1 MAFRKRPSRAVNH
14 ACPRNIARLTA
25 IFFPLHLSDD
35 AEDDDDVDEKVDG
48 GVAEQLP
55 LMPGDHLND
64 LQVDLDLLESVG
76 DLLEFFMSRDR
87 CLFS

>member
-1 MAFRKRPSRAVNH
+1 M
-14 ACPRNIARLTA
+14 
-25 IFFPLHLSDD
+25 SDD
-35 AEDDDDVDEKVDG
+35 AEDDDDVDEKGNG

-55 LMPGDHLND
+55 AMPGDHLDD

-87 CLFS
+87 CLWS

>member
-1 MAFRKRPSRAVNH
+1 MALKKHPCRMVKH
-14 ACPRNIARLTA
+14 ACRGKAPQLTA
-25 IFFPLHLSDD
+25 IFFPSHLSDD
-35 AEDDDDVDEKVDG
+35 AEDDDDLDEKG
-48 GVAEQLP
+48 NGCVAEQLP
-55 LMPGDHLND
+55 SMPGDHLDD